1 MRLRH
6 LHRLAA
12 TLVLATTV
20 VPGIA
25 LADLHGPCYMKGT
38 EEVPSNATTGFAI
51 GTIDI
56 INGPT
61 DSARVNVTFQ
71 GLSANATAAHIHGPG
86 ARGISVGV
94 LIPLTVP
101 PATSGTIAQD
111 VALTPTIKSYMID
124 GLTYVNIH
132 TGNFPSGEIRGQI
145 DSLQAQ
151 TATPA
156 ASNSGLVLLG
166 VAIAGLGGAVLF
178 RRRAMA

>member
-1 MRLRH
+1 MLAIAHTPVGVESSFPRPTGKLVTYIDALPSGSPSHRH
-6 LHRLAA
+6 
-12 TLVLATTV
+12 
-20 VPGIA
+20 
-25 LADLHGPCYMKGT
+25 
-38 EEVPSNATTGFAI
+38 
-51 GTIDI
+51 
-56 INGPT
+56 
-61 DSARVNVTFQ
+61 SARVNVTFQ

-86 ARGISVGV
+86 ARGKSAGV

-101 PATSGTIAQD
+101 PTTSGTIAQD

-132 TGNFPSGEIRGQI
+132 TGNFPSGEIRGQV

-156 ASNSGLVLLG
+156 ASNSGLLLLG